1 MLLVIKYSCN
11 NWGMKTPGQT
21 WLWDGMRE
29 VLGGVAG
36 PCTRESDAK
45 ASVNISCFRIIFPQS
60 ENYRLAAS
68 CESALPMKIELSSV
82 RYVGTGLKRPESVIA
97 TARGELF
104 VSDHDSGVRALT
116 SPAPR
121 PQGMPDGFLPNGIAL
136 TPEREFLIANL
147 GTVCGG
153 GVWRLDR
160 QQQLRP
166 WLMEVDGQAL
176 PSTNFVGLD
185 SLGRTWVSMST
196 RQIPRELAFKSGAAD
211 GFIALVDA
219 SGARIVA
226 DGLAFTNE
234 CRVDPT
240 GRWLYANETYGRTLS
255 RFPILGN
262 AANWRLGTR
271 EVLHQFSDG
280 DFPDGLAFDA
290 EGSVWVACVVSNRVL
305 RIAADGH
312 TQVIVED
319 PDAALIA
326 TAEAS
331 YARNTLGRSDIDGG
345 GTRALRNVS
354 SVAFG
359 GPDLR
364 TVYLGNLAGDSLA
377 VFDSP
382 VAGAQAPHWFY

>member
-1 MLLVIKYSCN
+1 
-11 NWGMKTPGQT
+11 
-21 WLWDGMRE
+21 
-29 VLGGVAG
+29 
-36 PCTRESDAK
+36 
-45 ASVNISCFRIIFPQS
+45 
-60 ENYRLAAS
+60 
-68 CESALPMKIELSSV
+68 MKIELSSV
-82 RYVGTGLKRPESVIA
+82 RHVGAGLKRPESVIA

-104 VSDHDSGVRALT
+104 VSDHDSGVRALST
-116 SPAPR
+116 PALR
-121 PQGMPDGFLPNGIAL
+121 PQGMPKGFLPNGIAL

-153 GVWRLDR
+153 GVWRLDK
-160 QQQLRP
+160 QQQLSP
-166 WLMEVDGQAL
+166 WLMEVDGQPL
-176 PSTNFVGLD
+176 SSTNFVSLD
-185 SLGRTWVSMST
+185 GLGRTWVSMST

-219 SGARIVA
+219 KGARIVA

-240 GRWLYANETYGRTLS
+240 GRWLYVNETYGRTLS
-255 RFPILGN
+255 RFPILGS
-262 AANWRLGTR
+262 AADWRLGTR
-271 EVLHQFSDG
+271 EVLHRFSNG

-290 EGSVWVACVVSNRVL
+290 EGGVWVACVVSNRVL
-305 RIAADGH
+305 RVAPNGQ

-331 YARNTLGRSDIDGG
+331 YARNTLGRSDIDAG

-377 VFDSP
+377 TFEAS
-382 VAGAQAPHWFY
+382 VAGASPPHWFY